1 MSAMRFGIL
10 GPLDVRTDTG
20 ERVAVGGPRP
30 RALLTILLLNAGR
43 VVGVEQLIAGQYGE
57 EPPAGAA
64 NAIQAQVS
72 RLRKHLPVEFD
83 GVGYRLAID
92 PLDVDVHRFRRL
104 AADGRRSLASAG
116 FREARGLLREA
127 VDLWRGPALV
137 DLPFRQAQLAWLEEL
152 RLAAL
157 EDLAEAELAL
167 PEGTSVAE
175 LRRLVAAHPLRE
187 RLVGLL
193 MRALHAAGR
202 PAEALTVF
210 DETRR
215 SLVEELGADPSPEL
229 ADIHLGILRAGRPR
243 RHGVAAQLTSFV
255 GRERELGAL
264 GEARL
269 ITLVGPGGVGKTR
282 LAVEAAR
289 RSAHETCF
297 ADLSPVHEH
306 VDQAVLAAVGVR
318 DGGVPG
324 MSPAD
329 RLVTALSDRELLLVL
344 DNCEHVVD
352 AAAALARRLLGACP
366 GLRLL
371 VTSREPLGLTGETIM
386 PVEPLGAASAI
397 RLFADRAAAVRP
409 GFELTEDNLGAVSSI
424 CATLDG
430 LPLAIELAAARLRV
444 FPVEEIAARL
454 TADGRFRLLSRG
466 DRTAAARHRTLHAV
480 VEWSWDLLSAEERE
494 LATRFSVFAGGAS
507 LDAVEAICGDITGL
521 VDKSLVVAEGG
532 RYRMLETIRLFCA
545 AGLTDAIRA
554 EHARYYLRLAQEA
567 DPHLRRAEQLVWLAR
582 LSDEHNNLMA
592 ALRHDPE
599 TGQRMVAAL
608 AAYWWLS
615 GRRGGAGEPA
625 AGLLEL
631 RPGLEEEYVACILH
645 AVPHAAPEHWER
657 AAEILRAT
665 RRPLRHPFLAPLW
678 GMLVGPV
685 AFEAG
690 ASPLGG
696 DPWGESLERLGDA
709 LLAMH
714 SGDPARAERE
724 LSEVL
729 DRFRRLGER
738 WGTAQ
743 AMDGLAVLASWRGQ
757 WERAEELWRDALAML
772 NELGSVEECAQ
783 VLGRRAEARL
793 RQGEPEAAVRDF
805 READEH
811 AGKAGLPAVSLLG
824 PAAAA
829 RLRRDL
835 DEARRLLERV
845 PEPTAGFGLE
855 GRRARRLTEL
865 ARLERAGALHRE
877 AVSAARRSFMVADLA
892 AAVEGLAEAVPPKQ
906 GALLLG
912 IAVALRGTAL
922 AGDPDVARVAAA
934 ATAALGAEAFA
945 ERFGM
950 GAAMSRE
957 DALTAIDEV
966 VSG

>member
-1 MSAMRFGIL
+1 MRFGIL

-20 ERVAVGGPRP
+20 EYLAVGGPRP

-43 VVGVEQLIAGQYGE
+43 VVSVEQLIDGQYGE
-57 EPPAGAA
+57 DPPAGAA

-92 PLDVDVHRFRRL
+92 PLDVDVHRFQQL
-104 AADGRRSLASAG
+104 AGDGRRLLASGG

-137 DLPFRQAQLAWLEEL
+137 DVPFAQAQLAWLEEL
-152 RLAAL
+152 RLAAS
-157 EDLAEAELAL
+157 EDLVEAELAL

-175 LRRLVAAHPLRE
+175 LQRLVAEHPLRE

-202 PAEALTVF
+202 PAEALSVF

-215 SLVEELGADPSPEL
+215 LLVEELGVDPSPEL
-229 ADIHLGILRAGRPR
+229 AEIHLDILRAEKPR

-255 GRERELGAL
+255 GRERELEAL
-264 GEARL
+264 GDARL

-289 RSAHETCF
+289 RSARETCF
-297 ADLSPVHEH
+297 ADLSPISEH
-306 VDQAVLAAVGVR
+306 LDQAVLTALGVR
-318 DGGVPG
+318 NGGVPG
-324 MSPAD
+324 MSPVD
-329 RLVTALSDRELLLVL
+329 RLVTALSDRELLLIL
-344 DNCEHVVD
+344 DNCEHVID
-352 AAAALARRLLGACP
+352 AAAALARRLLAECP
-366 GLRLL
+366 GLSLL
-371 VTSREPLGLTGETIM
+371 ATSREPLGLTGETIM
-386 PVEPLGAASAI
+386 PLAPLGTASAI
-397 RLFADRAAAVRP
+397 RLFADRAAAVRQ
-409 GFELTEDNLGAVSSI
+409 GFELTGDNLDAVSSI

-430 LPLAIELAAARLRV
+430 LPLAIELAAARLRF

-454 TADGRFRLLSRG
+454 IADGRFRLLSRG
-466 DRTAAARHRTLHAV
+466 DRTAAARHQTLHAV
-480 VEWSWDLLSAEERE
+480 VEWSWDLLSAEEQE

-507 LDAVEAICGDITGL
+507 LDAVEAICGDITDL

-532 RYRMLETIRLFCA
+532 RYRMFETIRLFCA
-545 AGLTDAIRA
+545 SGLTDDIRA
-554 EHARYYLRLAQEA
+554 EHARYYLQLAQEA

-582 LSDEHNNLMA
+582 LSDEYNNLMA

-615 GRRGGAGEPA
+615 GRRSGAGELA
-625 AGLLEL
+625 SGLLEL
-631 RPGLEEEYVACILH
+631 RPGLEEEYVACVLH

-657 AAEILRAT
+657 ATEILRSR

-685 AFEAG
+685 GFEAD
-690 ASPLGG
+690 APFLSG
-696 DPWGESLERLGDA
+696 DPWSKALERLGNA
-709 LLAMH
+709 LLIMH
-714 SGDPARAERE
+714 SGDPAKAERE

-729 DRFRRLGER
+729 DQFRNVGER

-757 WERAEELWRDALAML
+757 WERAGELWREAMAML
-772 NELGSVEECAQ
+772 EELGSVEECAQ
-783 VLGRRAEARL
+783 VLGRWAEARL
-793 RQGEPEAAVRDF
+793 RQGRPEVAVRDF
-805 READEH
+805 RRADEYSRQ
-811 AGKAGLPAVSLLG
+811 AGLPAVSLLG
-824 PAAAA
+824 LARAA
-829 RLRRDL
+829 RLQGDL
-835 DEARRLLERV
+835 DEARRLLETA
-845 PEPTAGFGLE
+845 PEPTEGFGLE
-855 GRRARRLTEL
+855 GQQARRLTEL
-865 ARLERAGALHRE
+865 ARLERAGELHRE
-877 AVSAARRSFMVADLA
+877 AVSVAKRSFMVADLA
-892 AAVEGLAEAVPPKQ
+892 AAVEGLAEAMAPKQ
-906 GALLLG
+906 AALLLG

-922 AGDPDVARVAAA
+922 AGDPDVAGVAAE
-934 ATAALGAEAFA
+934 ATAAIGAEAFA
-945 ERFGM
+945 EQFGT

-957 DALTAIDEV
+957 DALTVIEDA